1 MRSSPSD
8 LRDLAHRLSYLVGP
22 LVGATHGGGTHGGA
36 VARDDGGCYCGYAGA
51 SAGKGGD
58 RENENEGVLKALS
71 SRPGRTGQGARGNG

>member
-1 MRSSPSD
+1 MTPSLRD
-8 LRDLAHRLSYLVGP
+8 LRDLANLLSHSVGP

-58 RENENEGVLKALS
+58 RENENEGVEWSGRAL
-71 SRPGRTGQGARGNG
+71 AC